1 MRTIKQTGQF
11 KRDLKREKKGRYRTV
26 LQSSFAAMVT
36 HLANDKDLE
45 LRHVDHALAGTWK
58 GFRNCHVK
66 PDLILIYEKPDL
78 ETLVLVRLGSH
89 AELEL
94 S

>member
-1 MRTIKQTGQF
+1 
-11 KRDLKREKKGRYRTV
+11 
-26 LQSSFAAMVT
+26 MVT

-45 LRHVDHALAGTWK
+45 PRHVDHALAGTWK